1 MTNRAWVG
9 SRKVAGDQKDD
20 VVEIGI
26 VVEAG
31 DPRLIGRACM
41 GGWRER
47 QDRGDQAQTN
57 EPVED
62 HGRETRSASAAPQQ
76 AYARA
81 RVFPGRPDRRL
92 CLRFRA
98 YFWAIDV
105 SEKAGR
111 SH

>member
-76 AYARA
+76 AYAAHAYSRDDLIVDSA
-81 RVFPGRPDRRL
+81 SDFVLISGRWTSR
-92 CLRFRA
+92 
-98 YFWAIDV
+98 
-105 SEKAGR
+105 
-111 SH
+111 